1 MLSTLA
7 VLPLPLSNGV
17 GDLYR
22 ELEYA
27 RRNGFGVTMV
37 PGTEPFR
44 PELPRAILGS

>member
-1 MLSTLA
+1 MLSTVA

-17 GDLYR
+17 GDLGR

-27 RRNGFGVTMV
+27 RRKGFGVTLV